1 MYTPFICRFW
11 EGDHD
16 VNKSIANGEVS
27 QADIDPTITKD
38 ISRQL
43 VESEAGK
50 KLDIMLG
57 GGRASFLPWSR
68 KPEVVNKTEPSAPGF
83 DYEDENDMWENYRDD
98 GRDLLNEWE
107 NNTDY
112 QGTRKYIDTREQ
124 LLSNNLRDSDQV
136 MGEHSLHF

>member
-1 MYTPFICRFW
+1 MDLFICRFW

-136 MGEHSLHF
+136 MGEHWLHF

>member
-1 MYTPFICRFW
+1 M
-11 EGDHD
+11 
-16 VNKSIANGEVS
+16 
-27 QADIDPTITKD
+27 
-38 ISRQL
+38 
-43 VESEAGK
+43 ESEAGK